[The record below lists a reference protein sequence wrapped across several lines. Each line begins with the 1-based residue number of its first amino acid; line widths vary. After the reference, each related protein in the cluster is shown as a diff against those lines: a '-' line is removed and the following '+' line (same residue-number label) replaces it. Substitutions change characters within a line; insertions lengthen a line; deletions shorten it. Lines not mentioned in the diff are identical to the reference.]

1 MLIING
7 LKCKILKN
15 EIKYANATVNKLKGY
30 SISINVEFELDS
42 TKGYFS
48 FFVDFFNNNNFT
60 NIVNKIYIENP
71 TDFNS
76 KIDSFE
82 MFDTKSFIDFID
94 SEVNLEFGNIINNQ
108 IETKLYINDEQL
120 KLSYEGNL
128 NINNIW
134 FILYK

>member
-128 NINNIW
+128 NINNI
-134 FILYK
+134 